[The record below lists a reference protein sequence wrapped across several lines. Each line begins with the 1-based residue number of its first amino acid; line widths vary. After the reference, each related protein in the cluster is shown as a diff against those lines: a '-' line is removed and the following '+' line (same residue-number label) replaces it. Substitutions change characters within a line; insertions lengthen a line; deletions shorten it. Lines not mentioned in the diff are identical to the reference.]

1 MRVLCVFA
9 CVLCV
14 LRAQG
19 RAVSLRLLLP
29 AVSGILSERECVRV
43 SACAHAHMH
52 VFRYV
57 WCMGVCYTCVYS
69 ST

>member
-29 AVSGILSERECVRV
+29 AVSGILSERECVRA

-57 WCMGVCYTCVYS
+57 
-69 ST
+69 